1 MKLIVAALAA
11 SAVAWIAALLSDA
24 ADFLAP
30 APGD

>member
-11 SAVAWIAALLSDA
+11 SAVAWLAALLSDA
-24 ADFLAP
+24 AELLAP